1 MGGLL
6 PPPAANRAA
15 VAMGTSPRI
24 LPPFPETTNGI
35 RDAGRGEQYAES
47 NICRCSDD
55 TFRVSTRTLMDGNF
69 TCNKRVNIREMSF
82 CAYMYAS
89 GRSIYC

>member
-15 VAMGTSPRI
+15 VAMGTSPGI

-35 RDAGRGEQYAES
+35 RDAARGEQYAETNTRS
-47 NICRCSDD
+47 ND
-55 TFRVSTRTLMDGNF
+55 TFRISTRTLMDRNF

-82 CAYMYAS
+82 CAYV
-89 GRSIYC
+89 IYR